1 MVIISNSFFHLQRN
15 ALPQKLFRFMLV
27 HIESFLASTKKSV
40 ILLHP
45 LIEVF
50 GIPKETGC

>member
-1 MVIISNSFFHLQRN
+1 MLFIVAAKIFNYSIIRVVHVGSFSPVSWQH
-15 ALPQKLFRFMLV
+15 
-27 HIESFLASTKKSV
+27 KKSV

-50 GIPKETGC
+50 GIPWESNG